1 MGDSVPRKKFAG
13 FSKPQDVG
21 FTRVPN
27 DFIENELANITSLAE
42 LKIILYL
49 MRHTWGFQ
57 EYDQCKKLSLDE
69 FAHGRKHKN
78 GRRMDKGTGLGMTAT
93 KDGIKRAIKDGYIVS
108 IKDDSDKGR
117 IKIYYWLNMPGYKY
131 PGSENDGA

>member
-1 MGDSVPRKKFAG
+1 MGDSVPSKKFAG
-13 FSKPQDVG
+13 FSKPQAVG

-57 EYDQCKKLSLDE
+57 EYDQFKKLSLDE
-69 FAHGRKHKN
+69 FAHGRKRKN
-78 GRRMDKGTGLGMTAT
+78 GSRMDKGTGLGMTAT
-93 KDGIKRAIKDGYIVS
+93 KDGIKRAIKDGYIVP

-117 IKIYYWLNMPGYKY
+117 IEIYYWLKMPGYKY
-131 PGSENDGA
+131 PGSENDMA